1 MTREPFG
8 QLGRVVAIGVL
19 LAALVGLTVWAG
31 ALPVTP
37 MESEVP
43 NEVEVTPD
51 REAYVG
57 EQVVLG
63 GFVVDTDPVV
73 LATWASGDG
82 RFTLV
87 DADEHVQNTD
97 EPLETGDH
105 MSAYGTLEDEE
116 TLAVER
122 ATVQQ
127 PSETRYMVIVSLL
140 GGLWV
145 AGRLV
150 RDWRFD
156 RERLAVVPRDRARPR
171 TETGDRTGDSDTEAE
186 DDDAEGADRE
196 RAASARASRARARE
210 EPVSESQAVSESQ
223 GDSRSSGGE
232 RRG

>member
-8 QLGRVVAIGVL
+8 QLGRAVAIGVL

-43 NEVEVTPD
+43 TEVEVTPD

-73 LATWASGDG
+73 LATWSSGDG

-87 DADEHVQNTD
+87 DADRHVQNAD
-97 EPLETGDH
+97 EPLETGDR

-156 RERLAVVPRDRARPR
+156 LERLAFVPREPARPSK
-171 TETGDRTGDSDTEAE
+171 ENGDDDTE
-186 DDDAEGADRE
+186 DDRE
-196 RAASARASRARARE
+196 RAAAARGSHARARAK
-210 EPVSESQAVSESQ
+210 PASESQ
-223 GDSRSSGGE
+223 GDGRSSGGE

>member
-8 QLGRVVAIGVL
+8 QLGRAVAAGLL
-19 LAALVGLTVWAG
+19 LAALVGLLVWTG
-31 ALPVTP
+31 ASPVTP
-37 MESEVP
+37 LESEVP

-105 MSAYGTLEDEE
+105 MSAYGTLEDES
-116 TLAVER
+116 TLVVER

-127 PSETRYMVIVSLL
+127 PSETRYMVLVSLL

-156 RERLAVVPRDRARPR
+156 LQRLAFVPRDRARSR
-171 TETGDRTGDSDTEAE
+171 DDT
-186 DDDAEGADRE
+186 DGTDRE
-196 RAASARASRARARE
+196 RSFDSASDARARD
-210 EPVSESQAVSESQ
+210 EPVSATQ
-223 GDSRSSGGE
+223 GSARSSGGE

>member
-8 QLGRVVAIGVL
+8 QLGRAVAAGLL
-19 LAALVGLTVWAG
+19 LAALVGLLVWTG
-31 ALPVTP
+31 ASPVTP
-37 MESEVP
+37 LESEVP

-87 DADEHVQNTD
+87 NADENVQNTD

-105 MSAYGTLEDEE
+105 MSAYGTLEDES
-116 TLAVER
+116 TLVVER

-127 PSETRYMVIVSLL
+127 PSETRYMVLVSLL

-150 RDWRFD
+150 RDWRVDLEQF
-156 RERLAVVPRDRARPR
+156 AFVPRDRASSR
-171 TETGDRTGDSDTEAE
+171 
-186 DDDAEGADRE
+186 DDDGTDRE
-196 RAASARASRARARE
+196 RAASDPAANARARD
-210 EPVSESQAVSESQ
+210 EPVSATQ
-223 GDSRSSGGE
+223 GSTGSSGGE